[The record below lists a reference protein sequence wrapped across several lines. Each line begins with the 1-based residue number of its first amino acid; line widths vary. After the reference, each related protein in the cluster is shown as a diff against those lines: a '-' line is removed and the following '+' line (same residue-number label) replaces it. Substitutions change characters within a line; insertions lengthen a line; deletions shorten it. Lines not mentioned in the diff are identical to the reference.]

1 MSQPDSISTSP
12 GRGGLV
18 KKPPTTIYTVLMI
31 LATISMSLG
40 CLFLA
45 MEYAK
50 YGF

>member
-1 MSQPDSISTSP
+1 MSQLDSTSISPS
-12 GRGGLV
+12 RGVLV
-18 KKPPTTIYTVLMI
+18 KKPPTSIYTVLMI

-45 MEYAK
+45 LEYAK